1 MDAKCR
7 CLNSSL
13 WNRGNCDKCKKNKC
27 EGEWIAWQRRRCTFI
42 WLDLALLQEGSEVV
56 GSLSPA
62 TNPSP
67 ELEDWNAFTLSC
79 KCLSKAER
87 VCGGR
92 QESKRAFDSMSS
104 SGARCAEKS
113 SIAIHIPL
121 APLAWSAGKRGRRWL
136 FIFIGIRL
144 FTQSERNVRKWR
156 TCEGFGAPSPRGS
169 WPWDRVSPLLGS
181 AKETTVLRDV
191 NGVFVYH
198 FESISNLVLS
208 VNGQKCSPLLGSDK
222 FNT

>member
-1 MDAKCR
+1 MNRVTAKAVYFHLTWSCSVAR
-7 CLNSSL
+7 RIGGRWQSLSSSASTTRTRGLERLYPDLQMFVESGTCVRRKTGEQKGVRFHVFIRSSL
-13 WNRGNCDKCKKNKC
+13 
-27 EGEWIAWQRRRCTFI
+27 RREV
-42 WLDLALLQEGSEVV
+42 LDRHSY
-56 GSLSPA
+56 
-62 TNPSP
+62 
-67 ELEDWNAFTLSC
+67 
-79 KCLSKAER
+79 
-87 VCGGR
+87 
-92 QESKRAFDSMSS
+92 S
-104 SGARCAEKS
+104 SG
-113 SIAIHIPL
+113 
-121 APLAWSAGKRGRRWL
+121 SAGLVGGKRGRRWL

-191 NGVFVYH
+191 NDVFVYH